1 MVAKGGAF
9 ARSTIMRLD
18 QTNKA
23 YGGRAWRGE
32 RLRCR
37 PRPLSTPP
45 RGRRTTGSSTTGCG
59 AILSGQLPSRTRL
72 PSPLMLAAE
81 LDDAVWIEDPIYMAT
96 RGALSGAGARL
107 VPVPVEEE
115 GPGQTTA
122 RRCAAPRTSAWRPA
136 GLALRKHAR
145 GTRGAHARLR
155 GGRRGGDARWSAA
168 AREGPGVGFEHQAS
182 GRVKWW
188 ARKSATRNAT
198 ISHSGASPSAK
209 ASPQDQGADG

>member
-1 MVAKGGAF
+1 
-9 ARSTIMRLD
+9 
-18 QTNKA
+18 
-23 YGGRAWRGE
+23 
-32 RLRCR
+32 
-37 PRPLSTPP
+37 
-45 RGRRTTGSSTTGCG
+45 
-59 AILSGQLPSRTRL
+59 
-72 PSPLMLAAE
+72 MLAAE
-81 LDDAVWIEDPIYMAT
+81 LDDAVWIENPICMAA

-122 RRCAAPRTSAWRPA
+122 RRCTAPRTSAWRPA